1 MTENIQQ
8 LAGKS
13 VVITGATSGIG
24 LAAATR
30 FAQEGA
36 FVIGVGR
43 SEVRNDQAKKM
54 ITETNPK
61 NRFVYLLADLG
72 DQDQVHALSAKIKE
86 QLFDHGHQQLD
97 VLINNAGVYLE
108 KKHRT
113 ADGIEMTFAV
123 NHLAPFIL
131 SRELFALLKHSQHGR
146 ILTVTSYSHRI
157 TPLMVKRIT
166 SPHPYISFLAYKRS
180 KLCNV
185 LFTYEFNRRLQG
197 VEAFA
202 VDPGLVNTRIVS
214 KGENGLFAWFG
225 RRRLLKGTSTD
236 VPVTTLLFLSNED
249 QIDTSNGYYFKG
261 CQPQTPSKNA
271 RRKDLARD
279 LWDLSSQLT
288 GINWNE

>member
-1 MTENIQQ
+1 MVNNNQQ

-24 LAAATR
+24 LATAIR
-30 FAQEGA
+30 FIQEGA

-43 SEVRNDQAKKM
+43 SAKRINRAQKM

-61 NRFVYLLADLG
+61 SRFVFLLADLG
-72 DQDQVHALSAKIKE
+72 DQDLVHALGTKIKA
-86 QLFDHGHQQLD
+86 QLYQHGYQQLD

-108 KKHRT
+108 KKHTT

-123 NHLAPFIL
+123 NHLAPFTL
-131 SRELFALLKHSQHGR
+131 TYELLTLLRQSQRGR
-146 ILTVTSYSHRI
+146 VLTITSYSHRI
-157 TPLMVKRIT
+157 TPLNLHRIT
-166 SPHPYISFLAYKRS
+166 KPYPYISFLAYKRS

-185 LFTYEFNRRLQG
+185 LFTYEFNRRIKG

-202 VDPGLVNTRIVS
+202 VDPGLVNTKIVS
-214 KGENGLFAWFG
+214 KGDMGLFAWFG
-225 RRRLLKGTSTD
+225 RWRILKGTSTD
-236 VPVTTLLFLSNED
+236 VPVTTLLFISSKD
-249 QIDTSNGYYFKG
+249 QIDTSKGYYFKG
-261 CQPQTPSKNA
+261 CQPLKPSPNA

-288 GINWNE
+288 GINWD

>member
-1 MTENIQQ
+1 MTENNRQ

-24 LAAATR
+24 LAAAIKFT
-30 FAQEGA
+30 QEGA

-43 SEVRNDQAKKM
+43 SAVRNDLAKKM

-61 NRFVYLLADLG
+61 SRFVYLLADLG
-72 DQDQVHALSAKIKE
+72 DQDQVHALGAKIKA
-86 QLFDHGHQQLD
+86 QLYQHGHQQLD

-108 KKHRT
+108 KKHTT

-131 SRELFALLKHSQHGR
+131 SHELFALLKHSERGR
-146 ILTVTSYSHRI
+146 VLTVTSYSHRT
-157 TPLMVKRIT
+157 TPLMLKRIT
-166 SPHPYISFLAYKRS
+166 SPYPYIGFLAYKRS
-180 KLCNV
+180 KLCNI
-185 LFTYEFNRRLQG
+185 LFTYEFNHRLQG

-214 KGENGLFAWFG
+214 KGDIGLFAWFG
-225 RRRLLKGTSTD
+225 RRRILKGTGTD

-249 QIDTSNGYYFKG
+249 QIDTSIGYYFKG
-261 CQPQTPSKNA
+261 CQPQTPSPSA

-288 GINWNE
+288 GINWDE

>member
-1 MTENIQQ
+1 MTEKNRQ

-24 LAAATR
+24 LAAAIKFT
-30 FAQEGA
+30 QEGA

-43 SEVRNDQAKKM
+43 SAVRNDLAQNM
-54 ITETNPK
+54 ITEANPK
-61 NRFVYLLADLG
+61 SRFVYLLADLG
-72 DQDQVHALSAKIKE
+72 DQNQVHALGAKIKA
-86 QLFDHGHQQLD
+86 QLNQHGYRQLD

-108 KKHRT
+108 KKHT
-113 ADGIEMTFAV
+113 TFDGIEMTFAV

-131 SRELFALLKHSQHGR
+131 SHELFALLKQSQRGR
-146 ILTVTSYSHRI
+146 VITVTSYSHRI
-157 TPLMVKRIT
+157 TPLTLKRIS
-166 SPHPYISFLAYKRS
+166 SPYPYIGFLAYKRS
-180 KLCNV
+180 KLCNI
-185 LFTYEFNRRLQG
+185 LFTYEFNYRLQG

-225 RRRLLKGTSTD
+225 RRRVSKGTSTD
-236 VPVTTLLFLSNED
+236 VPVMTLLYLSNED
-249 QIDTSNGYYFKG
+249 QIDTSIGYYFKG
-261 CQPQTPSKNA
+261 CQPQTPSPSA

-288 GINWNE
+288 GINWDE